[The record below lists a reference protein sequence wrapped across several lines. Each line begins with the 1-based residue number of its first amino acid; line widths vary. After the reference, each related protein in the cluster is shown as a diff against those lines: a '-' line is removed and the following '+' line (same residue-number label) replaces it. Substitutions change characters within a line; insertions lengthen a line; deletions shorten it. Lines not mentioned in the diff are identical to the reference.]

1 MIADATGG
9 VVEGNATGM
18 GESNNAK
25 TGSIIQISGVPAAA
39 PSNLRATVNS
49 RSEITLDWTDNAT
62 EETGSRI
69 ERSTNDTSFDLK

>member
-1 MIADATGG
+1 M
-9 VVEGNATGM
+9 EGNATGT

-25 TGSIIQISGVPAAA
+25 TGSIIQISGVPAA

-69 ERSTNDTSFDLK
+69 ERSTNDMSFDLK